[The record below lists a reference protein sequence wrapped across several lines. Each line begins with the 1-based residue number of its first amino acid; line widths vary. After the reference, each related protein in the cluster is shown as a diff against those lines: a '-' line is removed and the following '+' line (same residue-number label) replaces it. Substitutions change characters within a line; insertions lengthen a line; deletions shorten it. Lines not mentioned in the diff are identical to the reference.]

1 MTDSSVPPS
10 TQEAP
15 ALCIDSYGL
24 CIGKRGGEIDAGKS
38 GNFAAALSL
47 ASRLDTGDGS
57 ASMPLLSIETESSA
71 YLVKEYDG
79 NTVVLK
85 VPTAVTPDDSS
96 RGGQSDGNQRDG
108 SA

>member
-1 MTDSSVPPS
+1 MTDSSAPSPPK
-10 TQEAP
+10 EAP
-15 ALCIDSYGL
+15 ALCIDSSGL
-24 CIGKRGGEIDAGKS
+24 CVGKRGVEIDSGKS

-47 ASRLDTGDGS
+47 ASRLETGDGS
-57 ASMPLLSIETESSA
+57 ASIPLLSIEAESFA

-85 VPTAVTPDDSS
+85 VPTVVAPDTSQGKQSEGDQ
-96 RGGQSDGNQRDG
+96 GGG